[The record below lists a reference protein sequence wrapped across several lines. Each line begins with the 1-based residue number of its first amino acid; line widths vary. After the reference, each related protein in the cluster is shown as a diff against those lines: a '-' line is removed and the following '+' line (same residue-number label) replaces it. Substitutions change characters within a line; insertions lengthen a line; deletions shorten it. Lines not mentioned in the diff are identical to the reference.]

1 MLVKTQ
7 GLLNMKTFGI
17 HPRVAIQTADLFSDP
32 QQVYVDSREYLAKAY
47 STESKADINDD
58 GKGKDLQNDPQGD
71 NPATVTDDQNI
82 QKSFVNSG

>member
-32 QQVYVDSREYLAKAY
+32 QQVYVDSKEYLDKAY
-47 STESKADINDD
+47 NTELSSD
-58 GKGKDLQNDPQGD
+58 GGDKDLQSDPRGD
-71 NPATVTDDQNI
+71 NPETVTAEQNE
-82 QKSFVNSG
+82 QMSFVNSG

>member
-32 QQVYVDSREYLAKAY
+32 QQVYVDSKEYLDAAYNTELKAG
-47 STESKADINDD
+47 INDD
-58 GKGKDLQNDPQGD
+58 GKDLQSNPQGD
-71 NPATVTDDQNI
+71 NPATVTDDQNT
-82 QKSFVNSG
+82 QMSFVNSG